1 MRALAGEGSPLA
13 ARQGELPPPAVGRS
27 VVVLLVL
34 CGALLAIN
42 APWQSFM
49 AHDEGYYAQQARMM
63 LADGDWITQQWWG
76 TLVYD
81 RANGIQWL
89 VAMSQSLFG
98 FGEIASRLPAMA
110 ASLGSVLLLY
120 AIGRRIA
127 PEPVALLGAA
137 ILAVT
142 PIFMQASKLATQDV
156 PLVFTELLA
165 IWALL
170 RAEEGRRRFA
180 ALAGIAFGLGFAIK
194 SFMVLPAAAAMA
206 PYLLWEHRRHRHLAN
221 PWLWLGVLA
230 GLLPTVAW
238 LGLSYLRHGW
248 FPVEAYF
255 GKLLF
260 LAGSDFHNVG
270 PLYYVWNVPVNA
282 FPWSLLAIGGAFVV
296 WRDPAYRRRAL
307 VIGFPLTLFVELT
320 SFTTRAWYYALQLLP
335 MMSILA
341 AACLAWLAGRYAA
354 HARLPQALTVF
365 MAAAGTL
372 ALAAVPVA
380 ALAGID
386 PLPPELSPLRFV
398 IMAAGLGFLAPLAV
412 LLADRHVAE
421 RHGVHWAWAWLAGP
435 FLAIAGLFATGLWG
449 NYTPATKALLT
460 TGPIGDAV
468 LRGPVA
474 FVLPPPASVDKPVVL
489 MSLYMPQPGRPVA
502 DASGLRPG
510 ETAWVRARELPRA
523 PAHEVIGTYE
533 DWTLIRIP

>member
-1 MRALAGEGSPLA
+1 MRAATEEPLPAGQA
-13 ARQGELPPPAVGRS
+13 QHPPQASGRS
-27 VVVLLVL
+27 VLILLVL

-42 APWQSFM
+42 SPAQSFM

-63 LADGDWITQQWWG
+63 LAAGDWITQQWWG
-76 TLVYD
+76 TLIYD

-89 VAMSQSLFG
+89 VALSQGLFG
-98 FGEIASRLPAMA
+98 FGEIASRLPAMIG
-110 ASLGSVLLLY
+110 SLGSVLLLY
-120 AIGRRIA
+120 SIARRIG
-127 PEPVALLGAA
+127 PEPVALLAAA

-170 RAEEGRRRFA
+170 RAEEGRRGFA

-194 SFMVLPAAAAMA
+194 SFMMLPAAAAMA
-206 PYLLWEHRRHRHLAN
+206 PYLLWEHRRHRHLTN

-238 LGLSYLRHGW
+238 LGLSYVRHGW
-248 FPVEAYF
+248 FPIEAYF

-260 LAGSDFHNVG
+260 LAGADFHNVG
-270 PLYYVWNVPVNA
+270 PFYYLWNVPANA

-296 WRDPAYRRRAL
+296 WRDKAYRRRAL
-307 VIGFPLTLFVELT
+307 VIGFPLVLFVELT

-341 AACLAWLAGRYAA
+341 AACLLWLAGAYARR
-354 HARLPQALTVF
+354 ARLPLVLTLM
-365 MAAAGTL
+365 MAAAGAL

-380 ALAGID
+380 MLAGID
-386 PLPPELSPLRFV
+386 PLPPALSPLRFV
-398 IMAAGLGFLAPLAV
+398 IMATGLGFLAPLAM
-412 LLADRHVAE
+412 LLADRRAGE
-421 RHGVHWAWAWLAGP
+421 RHGVRWAWAWLAGP

-449 NYTPATKALLT
+449 NYTPASKMQLT
-460 TGPIGDAV
+460 TGPIGEAM
-468 LRGPVA
+468 RQGPVA
-474 FVLPPPASVDKPVVL
+474 MVLPPPASTEKPVVL
-489 MSLYMPQPGRPVA
+489 ISLYMPQPGRSVA
-502 DASGLRPG
+502 DAAGLQPG
-510 ETAWVRARELPRA
+510 EIAWVRTTALSSA
-523 PAHEVIGTYE
+523 PAHDVIGAYE
-533 DWTLIRIP
+533 DWSLIRIH